1 MIPIFPG
8 VLNQQYLQKVKAE
21 KQFESRMD
29 KLVGELENILLSLDP
44 KDVQRS
50 IFTNDQLTAVID
62 QLLDVALD
70 FTDLFE
76 QELMANVSNLMISWS
91 NWILLMKCTLSGSNS
106 DEKESPDQEE
116 ERNGNEKK
124 VFENGFRWLMIKIMY
139 HLYDIYFR
147 RNYDFVRFAPYY

>member
-76 QELMANVSNLMISWS
+76 QELMANVSNLMIS
-91 NWILLMKCTLSGSNS
+91 
-106 DEKESPDQEE
+106 
-116 ERNGNEKK
+116 
-124 VFENGFRWLMIKIMY
+124 
-139 HLYDIYFR
+139 
-147 RNYDFVRFAPYY
+147 

>member
-8 VLNQQYLQKVKAE
+8 VLNQQYLQRVKAE

-29 KLVGELENILLSLDP
+29 KLVGELETILLSLDP
-44 KDVQRS
+44 KDFERS

-76 QELMANVSNLMISWS
+76 HELRTSVSNKLVI
-91 NWILLMKCTLSGSNS
+91 T
-106 DEKESPDQEE
+106 
-116 ERNGNEKK
+116 
-124 VFENGFRWLMIKIMY
+124 
-139 HLYDIYFR
+139 
-147 RNYDFVRFAPYY
+147 

>member
-8 VLNQQYLQKVKAE
+8 VLNQQYLQRVKAE

-29 KLVGELENILLSLDP
+29 KLVGELETILLSLDP
-44 KDVQRS
+44 KDFERS

-76 QELMANVSNLMISWS
+76 HELRTSVS
-91 NWILLMKCTLSGSNS
+91 
-106 DEKESPDQEE
+106 
-116 ERNGNEKK
+116 KK
-124 VFENGFRWLMIKIMY
+124 MVIT
-139 HLYDIYFR
+139 
-147 RNYDFVRFAPYY
+147 

>member
-8 VLNQQYLQKVKAE
+8 VLNQQYLQRVKAE

-29 KLVGELENILLSLDP
+29 KLVGELETILLSLDP
-44 KDVQRS
+44 KDVERS

-76 QELMANVSNLMISWS
+76 HELRTSVSNMI
-91 NWILLMKCTLSGSNS
+91 IIG
-106 DEKESPDQEE
+106 
-116 ERNGNEKK
+116 
-124 VFENGFRWLMIKIMY
+124 
-139 HLYDIYFR
+139 
-147 RNYDFVRFAPYY
+147 

>member
-8 VLNQQYLQKVKAE
+8 VLNQQYLQRVKAE

-29 KLVGELENILLSLDP
+29 KLVGELETILLSLDP
-44 KDVQRS
+44 KDFERS

-76 QELMANVSNLMISWS
+76 HELRTSVSNKMVI
-91 NWILLMKCTLSGSNS
+91 T
-106 DEKESPDQEE
+106 
-116 ERNGNEKK
+116 
-124 VFENGFRWLMIKIMY
+124 
-139 HLYDIYFR
+139 
-147 RNYDFVRFAPYY
+147 

>member
-8 VLNQQYLQKVKAE
+8 VLNQQYLQRVKAE

-29 KLVGELENILLSLDP
+29 KLVGELETILLSLDP
-44 KDVQRS
+44 KDFERS

-76 QELMANVSNLMISWS
+76 HELRTSVSNKWVI
-91 NWILLMKCTLSGSNS
+91 T
-106 DEKESPDQEE
+106 
-116 ERNGNEKK
+116 
-124 VFENGFRWLMIKIMY
+124 
-139 HLYDIYFR
+139 
-147 RNYDFVRFAPYY
+147 

>member
-29 KLVGELENILLSLDP
+29 KLVGELETILLSLDP
-44 KDVQRS
+44 KDFERS

-76 QELMANVSNLMISWS
+76 HELRTSVSNIM
-91 NWILLMKCTLSGSNS
+91 MKT
-106 DEKESPDQEE
+106 
-116 ERNGNEKK
+116 
-124 VFENGFRWLMIKIMY
+124 
-139 HLYDIYFR
+139 
-147 RNYDFVRFAPYY
+147 

>member
-8 VLNQQYLQKVKAE
+8 VLNQQYLQRVKAE

-29 KLVGELENILLSLDP
+29 KLVGELETILLSLDP
-44 KDVQRS
+44 KDFERS

-76 QELMANVSNLMISWS
+76 HELRTSVSNKMVL
-91 NWILLMKCTLSGSNS
+91 T
-106 DEKESPDQEE
+106 
-116 ERNGNEKK
+116 
-124 VFENGFRWLMIKIMY
+124 
-139 HLYDIYFR
+139 
-147 RNYDFVRFAPYY
+147 

>member
-29 KLVGELENILLSLDP
+29 KLVGELETILLSLDP
-44 KDVQRS
+44 KDFERS

-76 QELMANVSNLMISWS
+76 HELRTSVSNKWVI
-91 NWILLMKCTLSGSNS
+91 T
-106 DEKESPDQEE
+106 
-116 ERNGNEKK
+116 
-124 VFENGFRWLMIKIMY
+124 
-139 HLYDIYFR
+139 
-147 RNYDFVRFAPYY
+147 

>member
-8 VLNQQYLQKVKAE
+8 VLNQQYLQRVKAE

-29 KLVGELENILLSLDP
+29 KLVGELETILLSLDP
-44 KDVQRS
+44 KDFERS

-76 QELMANVSNLMISWS
+76 HELRTSVSN
-91 NWILLMKCTLSGSNS
+91 K
-106 DEKESPDQEE
+106 
-116 ERNGNEKK
+116 
-124 VFENGFRWLMIKIMY
+124 WLIT
-139 HLYDIYFR
+139 
-147 RNYDFVRFAPYY
+147 

>member
-8 VLNQQYLQKVKAE
+8 VLNQQYLQRVKAE

-29 KLVGELENILLSLDP
+29 KLVGELETILLSLDP
-44 KDVQRS
+44 KDFERS

-76 QELMANVSNLMISWS
+76 QELMANVSNLMIS
-91 NWILLMKCTLSGSNS
+91 
-106 DEKESPDQEE
+106 
-116 ERNGNEKK
+116 
-124 VFENGFRWLMIKIMY
+124 
-139 HLYDIYFR
+139 
-147 RNYDFVRFAPYY
+147 

>member
-8 VLNQQYLQKVKAE
+8 VLNQQYLKRVKAE

-29 KLVGELENILLSLDP
+29 KLVGELETILLSLDP
-44 KDVQRS
+44 KDFERS

-76 QELMANVSNLMISWS
+76 HELRTSVSNKWVI
-91 NWILLMKCTLSGSNS
+91 T
-106 DEKESPDQEE
+106 
-116 ERNGNEKK
+116 
-124 VFENGFRWLMIKIMY
+124 
-139 HLYDIYFR
+139 
-147 RNYDFVRFAPYY
+147 

>member
-8 VLNQQYLQKVKAE
+8 VLNQQYLQRVKAE

-29 KLVGELENILLSLDP
+29 KLVGELETILLSLDP
-44 KDVQRS
+44 KDFERS

-76 QELMANVSNLMISWS
+76 HELRTSVSNK
-91 NWILLMKCTLSGSNS
+91 WIIT
-106 DEKESPDQEE
+106 
-116 ERNGNEKK
+116 
-124 VFENGFRWLMIKIMY
+124 
-139 HLYDIYFR
+139 
-147 RNYDFVRFAPYY
+147 